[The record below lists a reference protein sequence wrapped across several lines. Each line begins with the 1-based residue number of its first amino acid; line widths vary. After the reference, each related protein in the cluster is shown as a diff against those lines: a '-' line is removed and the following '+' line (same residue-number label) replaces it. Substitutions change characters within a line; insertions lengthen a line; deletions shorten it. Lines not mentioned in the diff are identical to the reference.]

1 MKELPLL
8 RVSYNIRG
16 AKLLDKNYVPCKTK
30 AGQAWEPLH
39 ADNEYTLNVNLGYRN
54 KDKVELLTTSF
65 PDLKSHLN
73 YIYIEC

>member
-54 KDKVELLTTSF
+54 KDKVPHSTRR
-65 PDLKSHLN
+65 
-73 YIYIEC
+73 